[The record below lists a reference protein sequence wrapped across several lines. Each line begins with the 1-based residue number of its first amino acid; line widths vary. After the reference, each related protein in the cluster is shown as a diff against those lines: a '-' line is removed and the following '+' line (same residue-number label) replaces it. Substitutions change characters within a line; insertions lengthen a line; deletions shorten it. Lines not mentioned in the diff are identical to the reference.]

1 MVQMVSSDWLSV
13 IFEQE
18 FNERPHCFRSPGRIN
33 LIGEHTDYNQGF
45 VLPSGID
52 LFCHVAIKESSSK
65 RFTFHSI
72 DLREHVVYEEGQV
85 FEPKTSWANYILGVK
100 YAFNKRGF
108 TIPPFNLVIKSD
120 VPIGAGLSS
129 SAALESVIAFGLNEV
144 FSLGLNKMDLT
155 WIAKEAENDFIG
167 LQCGIM
173 DMFASIHAKKNN
185 AMLLDCKSLAF
196 EYVPLELG
204 NNKLLLFDT
213 QVKHHLAS
221 SEYNTRRLECMQAV
235 DFIKLKHVDIESL
248 RDVNMPMLMDIENKV
263 PENIFN
269 RAKHVVT
276 ENNRLHEFSKAIAS
290 KNWALAGALLY
301 DSHDSLKKL
310 YEVSCPELD
319 LLVDVVKGI
328 EGVWGA
334 RMMGGGFGGCT
345 LNLVSE
351 ISVDEIIKEVN
362 HSYFT
367 AFGIVPKHYIAST
380 SDGASSF

>member
-1 MVQMVSSDWLSV
+1 M
-13 IFEQE
+13 
-18 FNERPHCFRSPGRIN
+18 
-33 LIGEHTDYNQGF
+33 IGEHTDYNQGF

-52 LFCHVAIKESSSK
+52 LFCHVAIKESNSK

-72 DLREHVVYEEGQV
+72 DLGEHVVYDEGQV
-85 FEPKTSWANYILGVK
+85 FEPKTSWPNYILGVK
-100 YAFNKRGF
+100 QAFNKRGIL
-108 TIPPFNLVIKSD
+108 IPPFNLVIKSD

-173 DMFASIHAKKNN
+173 DMFTSIHAKENN

-235 DFIKLKHVDIESL
+235 DFIKLKYVDIESL
-248 RDVNMPMLMDIENKV
+248 RDLNMPMLMDIENKV

-290 KNWALAGALLY
+290 KNWALAGVLLY
-301 DSHDSLKKL
+301 DSHDSLKNL

-351 ISVDEIIKEVN
+351 NSVDEIIKEVN
-362 HSYFT
+362 HSHFT

>member
-1 MVQMVSSDWLSV
+1 MVSSDWLSA

-18 FNERPHCFRSPGRIN
+18 FNERPRCFRSPGRIN

-52 LFCHVAIKESSSK
+52 LFCQIAIKASK
-65 RFTFHSI
+65 TKQFTFQAI
-72 DLREHVVYEEGQV
+72 DLGEHVVYEEGQV
-85 FEPKTSWANYILGVK
+85 FKPKTYWANYILGVK
-100 YAFNKRGF
+100 HAFNKRGF

-129 SAALESVIAFGLNEV
+129 SAALESVVAFGLNEI
-144 FSLGLNKMDLT
+144 FSMGLSKMDLT

-173 DMFASIHAKKNN
+173 DMFASIHAKENN

-204 NNKLLLFDT
+204 SNKLLLFDT
-213 QVKHHLAS
+213 QVKHQLAS
-221 SEYNTRRLECMQAV
+221 SEYNTRRLECLQAV
-235 DFIKLKHVDIESL
+235 DVLKTNHANIESL
-248 RDVNMPMLMDIENKV
+248 RDVNMLMLMDIENKV

-269 RAKHVVT
+269 RARHVVT
-276 ENNRLHEFSKAIAS
+276 ENNRLHEFSIAIAS
-290 KNWALAGALLY
+290 KNWSLAGALLY
-301 DSHDSLKKL
+301 ASHDSLKND

-319 LLVDVVKGI
+319 LLVNVVKGI
-328 EGVWGA
+328 DGVWGA

-345 LNLVSE
+345 LNLVRNE
-351 ISVDEIIKEVN
+351 KIDEIIKEVN

-367 AFGIVPKHYIAST
+367 AFGIVPKYYIAST
-380 SDGASSF
+380 SDGASTF